1 MRVLCLGL
9 CRTGTASLWTA
20 LKKLGSVDCYHMLSI
35 LKDPP
40 DADMWT
46 EALNAKYHG
55 KGKPFE
61 KEDWDRL

>member
-1 MRVLCLGL
+1 
-9 CRTGTASLWTA
+9 
-20 LKKLGSVDCYHMLSI
+20 MLSI